1 MGLCYG
7 LEVSHSPQYAHL
19 LLLIIYSYC
28 LQWLFILPIE
38 IIAGAFTIGYWNKD
52 LSKSIFVAIFLLA
65 IIVINL
71 FGVKT
76 YGEAEYIFS
85 LIKITAIVGFMYV
98 THAVVNFNANSPAS
112 SPS

>member
-1 MGLCYG
+1 M
-7 LEVSHSPQYAHL
+7 
-19 LLLIIYSYC
+19 YSYC

-38 IIAGAFTIGYWNKD
+38 IIAGAFTIGYWNED
-52 LSKSIFVAIFLLA
+52 MSKSIFVAIFLLA
-65 IIVINL
+65 IVIINL

-98 THAVVNFNANSPAS
+98 TPPVINLNADSPAS
-112 SPS
+112 SLL